1 LSLAL
6 AALLAATAADAPPAI
21 RASELEKPTL
31 ALADRLFGAP
41 DPGLVE
47 VDVLWLPGVAQY
59 SGVLVYFAQQP
70 VPGGG
75 AGLCRVEMRWVEL
88 SFVEPREQDSQL
100 NVGETGRAHGYSLTS
115 AAPGLKPVHPDGQ
128 LNPCAQLPP
137 VLQHNHWRV
146 THVQAGDH
154 EANDAEAA
162 FGFMTLL
169 AAKTAKDAPP
179 FVRQLD
185 PRDLETMVLRP
196 CPERSKHL
204 CVVASV
210 RDKDRGGGTIIT
222 VETAAAALP
231 ARLSGRPRIDRVSV
245 AAYRDPVF

>member
-6 AALLAATAADAPPAI
+6 AALLAATAADAPPTI

-31 ALADRLFGAP
+31 ALAERLFGVP
-41 DPGLVE
+41 DPGFAE
-47 VDVLWLPGVAQY
+47 VDVLWVPGVAQY

-88 SFVEPREQDSQL
+88 DFVEPREQDSRL
-100 NVGETGRAHGYSLTS
+100 NVTETGRVHGYSLTS
-115 AAPGLKPVHPDGQ
+115 AAPGLKPVHPGGQ
-128 LNPCAQLPP
+128 ESPCAHLPP

-146 THVQAGDH
+146 THVQDGDR
-154 EANDAEAA
+154 EANDDEAA

-169 AAKTAKDAPP
+169 AAKTAKDASP
-179 FVRQLD
+179 FVRRLD
-185 PRDLETMVLRP
+185 PRDVETMVLRP

-210 RDKDRGGGTIIT
+210 RDKDRGGGTVIT

-231 ARLSGRPRIDRVSV
+231 ARRSGRPRIVRVSV
-245 AAYRDPVF
+245 GAYRDPVF